1 MVSSQVLDKR
11 AKPAPQ
17 RSASQQTLI
26 SGDERFGHQRR
37 NSPSLCRSPTDPTH
51 DARIG
56 GERDQAVSPSICCVP
71 IPSVSGQSSLDLH
84 VDLPPAWKAGSGS
97 HENGRSFKVVAM
109 EKKVQTSI
117 VHEQGF
123 GERECFANKAS

>member
-1 MVSSQVLDKR
+1 M
-11 AKPAPQ
+11 
-17 RSASQQTLI
+17 
-26 SGDERFGHQRR
+26 
-37 NSPSLCRSPTDPTH
+37 
-51 DARIG
+51 
-56 GERDQAVSPSICCVP
+56 
-71 IPSVSGQSSLDLH
+71 
-84 VDLPPAWKAGSGS
+84 GSGS

>member
-1 MVSSQVLDKR
+1 MERSSYSHRLACR
-11 AKPAPQ
+11 ALSQ
-17 RSASQQTLI
+17 LSVRFRSDVDTVAQFMPYAQKDGHLSTHPKLGWRIKQQYPL
-26 SGDERFGHQRR
+26 S
-37 NSPSLCRSPTDPTH
+37 
-51 DARIG
+51 
-56 GERDQAVSPSICCVP
+56 
-71 IPSVSGQSSLDLH
+71 
-84 VDLPPAWKAGSGS
+84 GSGS